1 MEKGDLS
8 EKSEH
13 RACMHDHTWLRLAK
27 SPNSMLQQ
35 PSLLQRLRYGAATR
49 KMRDRYG
56 ARALWRRWCV
66 RRRGRRG
73 TDGARGLGFDACCEC
88 LQISSSPTLRGAQ
101 SRCKPRH
108 NRRACAQRASSLVV
122 SLPGFRVDG
131 VQEDA
136 MTTAALA
143 EKGQVGFAK
152 LMRWL
157 DGSRVSVLYL
167 GQARTARFALIDLEP
182 G

>member
-1 MEKGDLS
+1 VPADLIIS
-8 EKSEH
+8 H
-13 RACMHDHTWLRLAK
+13 VAR
-27 SPNSMLQQ
+27 
-35 PSLLQRLRYGAATR
+35 PS
-49 KMRDRYG
+49 G
-56 ARALWRRWCV
+56 ARRAGASPVTTEGPALK
-66 RRRGRRG
+66 
-73 TDGARGLGFDACCEC
+73 GF
-88 LQISSSPTLRGAQ
+88 L
-101 SRCKPRH
+101 
-108 NRRACAQRASSLVV
+108 SLVV

-182 G
+182 GWSDL

>member
-1 MEKGDLS
+1 MPADLIISHAPGRAEPVQAPSQQKG
-8 EKSEH
+8 
-13 RACMHDHTWLRLAK
+13 LR
-27 SPNSMLQQ
+27 S
-35 PSLLQRLRYGAATR
+35 
-49 KMRDRYG
+49 
-56 ARALWRRWCV
+56 
-66 RRRGRRG
+66 
-73 TDGARGLGFDACCEC
+73 
-88 LQISSSPTLRGAQ
+88 
-101 SRCKPRH
+101 
-108 NRRACAQRASSLVV
+108 RASSHVV

-143 EKGQVGFAK
+143 ETGQVGFAR

-157 DGSRVSVLYL
+157 DGSRISVLYL